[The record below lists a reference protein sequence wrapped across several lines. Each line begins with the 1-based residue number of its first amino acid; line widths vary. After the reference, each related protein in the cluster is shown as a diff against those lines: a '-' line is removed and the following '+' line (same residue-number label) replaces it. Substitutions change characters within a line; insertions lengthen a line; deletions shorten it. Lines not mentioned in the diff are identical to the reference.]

1 MFGLR
6 DTDIVLIHN
15 VLAKYPEVEAVTIY
29 GSRATGNFK
38 PASDIDLTLHGN
50 ALNRS
55 TMHAISNELYEL
67 PIPFTVDLSIFH
79 DLTQADIIDHIR
91 RVGVT
96 FYEKGKPPVSQMQ
109 SELM

>member
-38 PASDIDLTLHGN
+38 PASDIDLTVGW
-50 ALNRS
+50 ALLFTKKENR
-55 TMHAISNELYEL
+55 
-67 PIPFTVDLSIFH
+67 P
-79 DLTQADIIDHIR
+79 
-91 RVGVT
+91 
-96 FYEKGKPPVSQMQ
+96 
-109 SELM
+109 